1 MELIE
6 LKYVFDEINNVPLK
20 LKSGI
25 AIDEVNGVQY
35 EYDVMNTYEQYID
48 ILESSY
54 DLISSNLVLY
64 LATNNN
70 ECLQSINKELRKYG
84 L

>member
-1 MELIE
+1 M
-6 LKYVFDEINNVPLK
+6 KYVFDEINNVPLK